1 MSHVVYR
8 SFEYMYS
15 LQYAVDIERLRT
27 VSRAKKVQPAAKLHD
42 TVNQIIGKDT
52 LLFIN
57 AFNMIWQGVDYI
69 LFLIFDKL
77 SR

>member
-8 SFEYMYS
+8 SFEYMF
-15 LQYAVDIERLRT
+15 LLRYAVDIERLRT
-27 VSRAKKVQPAAKLHD
+27 VSRAKKVQPAAKWHD
-42 TVNQIIGKDT
+42 AVNQITGKDT

-69 LFLIFDKL
+69 LFLIFD
-77 SR
+77 

>member
-8 SFEYMYS
+8 SFEYMF
-15 LQYAVDIERLRT
+15 LLRYAVDIERLRT

-69 LFLIFDKL
+69 LFLIFD
-77 SR
+77 

>member
-27 VSRAKKVQPAAKLHD
+27 VSRAKNVQPAAKLHD

>member
-8 SFEYMYS
+8 SFEYMYL

-69 LFLIFDKL
+69 LFLIFD
-77 SR
+77 